1 MDKILVALDGSS
13 LAESAIPTVIEMA
26 RAGNVTVILFRAD
39 GGDDMLGSDPRGV
52 EPDAVREATE
62 YLRRI
67 AERLTSAGVR
77 NVVKSVW
84 HGPAAAAIIEAARL
98 MHVDLVV
105 MTTHGRSGIGRLIWG
120 SVAESVLRGT
130 SASILLLRAPGAAV
144 QPPTGVGLARPARPQ
159 ETTPP

>member
-1 MDKILVALDGSS
+1 MEG
-13 LAESAIPTVIEMA
+13 
-26 RAGNVTVILFRAD
+26 AG
-39 GGDDMLGSDPRGV
+39 
-52 EPDAVREATE
+52 
-62 YLRRI
+62 
-67 AERLTSAGVR
+67 
-77 NVVKSVW
+77 
-84 HGPAAAAIIEAARL
+84 L